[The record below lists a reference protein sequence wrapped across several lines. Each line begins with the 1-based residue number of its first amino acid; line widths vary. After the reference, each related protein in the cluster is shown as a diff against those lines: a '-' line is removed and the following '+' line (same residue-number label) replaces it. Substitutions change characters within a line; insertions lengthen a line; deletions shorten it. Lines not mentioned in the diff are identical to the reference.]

1 MDVLVGLAI
10 ARDGYTDLAGVRLS
24 SAPDPP
30 FTLMAILTGLRS
42 PTRMIW
48 STASLTLALKR
59 PVRRCLGSRA
69 RIFCRSSLNPR
80 SRSLSASSR
89 TSTSND
95 DCGQWT
101 CGDESSSSSRP
112 GVDTS
117 RFGDR
122 LRNVLRSCA
131 GVVEPP
137 RSNCGR
143 TLRTEE
149 ENFGAM

>member
-1 MDVLVGLAI
+1 MVSRLGIRSGVG
-10 ARDGYTDLAGVRLS
+10 TDLAGVRLS
-24 SAPDPP
+24 SPPDPP
-30 FTLMAILTGLRS
+30 FTLMAIFTGFRS

-59 PVRRCLGSRA
+59 PVRRCFGSLA
-69 RIFCRSSLNPR
+69 RIFCKSSLNPR

-89 TSTSND
+89 TRTSND

-101 CGDESSSSSRP
+101 CGDERSSRSRP

-117 RFGDR
+117 RFGER
-122 LRNVLRSCA
+122 LRNVLKSCA
-131 GVVEPP
+131 GAVDPP
-137 RSNCGR
+137 RSSCGS

-149 ENFGAM
+149 ENFGAT